1 VKGWFLMSEFIRCN
15 SCGDL
20 ASFEDITY
28 INNTPLCSSCQDEHV
43 YLLQPDAEEYAK

>member
-1 VKGWFLMSEFIRCN
+1 MSEFIRCN

-28 INNTPLCSSCQDEHV
+28 INNTPLCSSCQDEKV
-43 YLLQPDAEEYAK
+43 YSLHSEADEYAK

>member
-1 VKGWFLMSEFIRCN
+1 MSEFIRCN

-28 INNTPLCSSCQDEHV
+28 INNAPLCSTCQDETT
-43 YLLQPDAEEYAK
+43 YLFLSDGDE